1 MQRILNHMR
10 IRILVIG
17 LLWAISLQANVLP
30 DSLWTFK
37 HVNEHHNSS
46 ENEIWL
52 SADRPGEGTG
62 SEVLSKG
69 LIQWETGFEVLH
81 AFNAHFLTLPSTL
94 FRFGLHKRVELRMEY
109 TGSMFINDHP
119 DSDPLSPDEHLYT
132 PSPLLIGT
140 KILICD
146 HRGGKLDQPWI
157 PRTAL
162 LCNIGLPISKL
173 LAEMMPVSGSVDLLF
188 ENEITEWLSLGY
200 DVGVQWNDWA
210 PAPDIFAS
218 LGINFEPTDHL
229 GLFVESFNLFD
240 QMRIISA
247 WTKNTPTTIS
257 TWILESRTPFIR
269 ACNWTRTQD
278 SIFITPSRLFPS
290 PRITLSS
297 VWASLGSFATY
308 NQCTS
313 PSSIR

>member
-94 FRFGLHKRVELRMEY
+94 FRFGLHKRFELRMEY

-240 QMRIISA
+240 PNAYNFSMDKKYTHYYINMDFGITYAVHPRVQLDAYAGFNIYNSEPAISFPQNYA
-247 WTKNTPTTIS
+247 FFGLGV
-257 TWILESRTPFIR
+257 TWLI
-269 ACNWTRTQD
+269 CN
-278 SIFITPSRLFPS
+278 L
-290 PRITLSS
+290 
-297 VWASLGSFATY
+297 
-308 NQCTS
+308 
-313 PSSIR
+313 